1 MSDRILHLSATF
13 AVIGAGGAA
22 IPVDVGPTLYED
34 LDRRFDGFRGRH
46 LVASHSFEADWPTW
60 EMHPAGDEIVCL
72 LAGEAR
78 MVFERSGGEEAIVL
92 HTPGTYVIVP
102 KGTWHTA
109 RIAKA
114 ARMLFVTPGEGTQNR
129 TASFP

>member
-1 MSDRILHLSATF
+1 MTERTLDLAATF
-13 AVIGAGGAA
+13 AVIGADGAA
-22 IPVDVGPTLYED
+22 IPVDAGPTLYEG
-34 LDRRFDGFRGRH
+34 LDRRFDGFKGRH
-46 LVASHSFEADWPTW
+46 LVACHSFEADWPTW

-78 MVFERSGGEEAIVL
+78 MVFERDGREEVIVL
-92 HTPGTYVIVP
+92 GSSASYVIVP

-114 ARMLFVTPGEGTQNR
+114 AKMLFITPGEGTLHR
-129 TASFP
+129 AR